1 MLTLVMDNIEFYACA
16 HTTNES
22 PELRELFKE
31 TVNKTK
37 LPNLLIGHLQ
47 GEFLKFLI
55 KITKAKRILEIGTF
69 TGYSALAMAEA
80 LPDDGEIITL
90 DINPQ
95 TTDIARLHWGNSPH
109 GNKIKLV
116 LGKALDTLKNIDGF
130 FDMIFIDA
138 DKVNYPNYWEA
149 CVPLVKSGGCILA
162 DNVLWQ
168 GRVLN
173 PKDENSIALD
183 SFNKIVLSDKR
194 VESVM
199 LTIRDGLTLA
209 YKK

>member
-1 MLTLVMDNIEFYACA
+1 MLTLVMDTIEFYACA

-22 PELRELFKE
+22 NYLRELFKE
-31 TVNKTK
+31 TVSKTK
-37 LPNLLIGHLQ
+37 MPNMSVGHLQ
-47 GEFLKFLI
+47 GAFLKFLV
-55 KITKAKRILEIGTF
+55 KATKAKKILEIGTF

-80 LPDDGEIITL
+80 LPEDGEIITL
-90 DINPQ
+90 DINPR
-95 TTDIARLHWGNSPH
+95 TTDIARLHWNSNPS
-109 GNKIKLV
+109 GKKIKLI
-116 LGKALDTLKNIDGF
+116 LGKALDSLKNIHDE

-138 DKVNYPNYWEA
+138 DKINYPNYWEA
-149 CVPLVKSGGCILA
+149 CVPMVKSGGCIVA
-162 DNVLWQ
+162 DNVLWR

-173 PKDENSIALD
+173 PKDEESFALD

-194 VESVM
+194 VETVM